1 MAFPARSI
9 LRGKK
14 TLEHLWAP
22 FWLFAALVSI
32 FQTGFIPMYSTRTLG
47 VAWEMWNSGQF
58 IVPYSN
64 GEPYSHKVPLLFWLI
79 HAGWAVGGVGEA
91 WPRLLQVLTGFGV
104 LLLARRL
111 AHVLWP
117 QHGAVAALVPW
128 ILAAFSYA
136 FLFSLQIMYEL
147 LLCLCVLAAL
157 NALVRHDIAGRPAF
171 LWFGVAIAAG
181 LMTKGPVMLLHV
193 AFPFLLG
200 PLWHPWARAH
210 RLRWYRN
217 GILAMAGA
225 FAVLVGWALAA
236 AAIGGEAY
244 RNELFFVQTAGRVV
258 DSFDHAEPWW
268 WYLSLLP
275 ALLLPWLLWPRA
287 WRAFAAAV
295 MHDRSIGMRFIAC
308 WLLPVFAAFSLI
320 SGKQAYYLLPEAAGG
335 AMVLASGFAQ
345 LRSRETTASL
355 ASGGWLLGA
364 MMLAMAFALWRLPM
378 WVASG
383 TLDSVWMIDLSMA
396 SPWFAAI
403 AAALGIGFVMSPR
416 GDVAATRW
424 IGSTAIA
431 AVVLVYAL
439 FAQTI
444 WVRFDLRPVAAQVAS
459 FEAAGVPVAH
469 FDLYHTQLQFLARLQ
484 RPIPVLFPD
493 TLDAWASAH
502 PDGRVLHYVKPLT
515 LEDLRHAEFVQ
526 PFRSDWLII
535 ERADRWAM
543 RRRGEQVPLPDQPAV
558 LAPPDYF
565 PYRALMT
572 QSGAKAP
579 D

>member
-1 MAFPARSI
+1 MARVSEM
-9 LRGKK
+9 LRGKRM
-14 TLEHLWAP
+14 LENSWAP
-22 FWLFAALVSI
+22 LWLFAALVSI

-47 VAWEMWNSGQF
+47 VAWEMWNSGNV

-79 HAGWAVGGVGEA
+79 HAGWAVGGVGEV

-117 QHGAVAALVPW
+117 QHRTVAVLVPW

-157 NALVRHDIAGRPAF
+157 NALVRHEIAARPAF
-171 LWFGVAIAAG
+171 LWFGVAVAAG

-193 AFPFLLG
+193 AFPLLLG
-200 PLWHPWARAH
+200 PLWHPWAATH

-217 GILAMAGA
+217 GALAIAGG
-225 FAVLVGWALAA
+225 FAVLVGWALTA

-244 RNELFFVQTAGRVV
+244 RSELFFMQTAGRVV

-268 WYLSLLP
+268 WYLSMSP
-275 ALLLPWLLWPRA
+275 ALLAPWLLWPRA

-295 MHDRSIGMRFIAC
+295 MHDRSIGMRFVAC
-308 WLLPVFAAFSLI
+308 WLLPVFASFSLI
-320 SGKQAYYLLPEAAGG
+320 SGKQVYYLLPEAAAG
-335 AMVLASGFAQ
+335 AMLLASGFAL
-345 LRSRETTASL
+345 LRARGTEASVV
-355 ASGGWLLGA
+355 SGGWLLGA
-364 MMLAMAFALWRLPM
+364 MMLAMAFAMWRLPA

-383 TLDSVWMIDLSMA
+383 TLDSVWLVDLSMA

-403 AAALGIGFVMSPR
+403 AAALGIAFVLSPR
-416 GDVAATRW
+416 GDIAATRW
-424 IGSTAIA
+424 ISSTAIA

-444 WVRFDLRPVAAQVAS
+444 WLRFDLRPVAARVAQL
-459 FEAAGVPVAH
+459 EAAGVPLAH

-484 RPIPVLFPD
+484 RPVAVVFPHSIE
-493 TLDAWASAH
+493 AWARAN
-502 PDGRVLHYVKPLT
+502 PDGRVLHYAKPLT
-515 LEDLRHAEFVQ
+515 ADDLRNAEFVQ

-535 ERADRWAM
+535 ERADRWVL
-543 RRRGEQVPLPDQPAV
+543 RRRGEP
-558 LAPPDYF
+558 LAPPAQSAVLSPPDYW

-572 QSGAKAP
+572 PSGAEAP